1 MATGEKKG
9 FIARMLEGKE
19 RDDAYAR
26 STLPSNRWGLFW
38 DIFKGR
44 FSKLVILNLLML
56 IFFIPL
62 ILVIVFRS
70 LYIQV
75 QSGLMPF
82 ASGMGGGFAFAT
94 LAGVFEAIPGGT
106 LFGLLFYFLLF
117 FAAVTSS
124 TSIMEGTIAF
134 LIEEKGLKRNHALL
148 GTSVVVFIIGV
159 FYTLS
164 QVYMNI
170 KGIWIS
176 KNGIE
181 YPIFG
186 DFLEYLTDRLLL
198 PLGAFFTTVFV
209 GWIWG
214 TDNSVEEATSY
225 GKFKFTLAP
234 VYKFIVKI
242 LDPIA
247 IGAIIIAGLVFGMS
261 IS

>member
-82 ASGMGGGFAFAT
+82 ASGMGGGFGAIPN
-94 LAGVFEAIPGGT
+94 LAGLQENVAM
-106 LFGLLFYFLLF
+106 
-117 FAAVTSS
+117 S
-124 TSIMEGTIAF
+124 TN
-134 LIEEKGLKRNHALL
+134 LIDRK
-148 GTSVVVFIIGV
+148 SVV
-159 FYTLS
+159 
-164 QVYMNI
+164 
-170 KGIWIS
+170 
-176 KNGIE
+176 
-181 YPIFG
+181 
-186 DFLEYLTDRLLL
+186 
-198 PLGAFFTTVFV
+198 
-209 GWIWG
+209 
-214 TDNSVEEATSY
+214 
-225 GKFKFTLAP
+225 
-234 VYKFIVKI
+234 
-242 LDPIA
+242 
-247 IGAIIIAGLVFGMS
+247 
-261 IS
+261 